1 MMNAKNLMAIAPF
14 VGIGL
19 VVGIAIGAAMNNV
32 GVGVALGLVF
42 GAAIGFARWQRGNDQ
57 E

>member
-42 GAAIGFARWQRGNDQ
+42 GAAIGFVRWQHGNDQ